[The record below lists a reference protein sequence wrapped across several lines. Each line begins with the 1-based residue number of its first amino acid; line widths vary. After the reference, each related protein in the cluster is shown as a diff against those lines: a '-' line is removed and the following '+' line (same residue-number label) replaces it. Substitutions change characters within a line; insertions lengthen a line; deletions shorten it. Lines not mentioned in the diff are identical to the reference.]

1 MTNLKKE
8 LVNLMI
14 KKQKKNNILEHLTEE
29 EKEQFLDE
37 LLTLIVHCK
46 IDIKHK
52 SIEQCIECWEDIA
65 ELNSIPKFKERVWE
79 RFNCLKSAGKVCSN
93 G

>member
-1 MTNLKKE
+1 MKK
-8 LVNLMI
+8 N
-14 KKQKKNNILEHLTEE
+14 QKKNNILEHLTVED
-29 EKEQFLDE
+29 KEQFLDE
-37 LLTLIVHCK
+37 LLSLIEHCK
-46 IDIKHK
+46 IDIKYEF
-52 SIEQCIECWEDIA
+52 IEQCIDRWEDIA